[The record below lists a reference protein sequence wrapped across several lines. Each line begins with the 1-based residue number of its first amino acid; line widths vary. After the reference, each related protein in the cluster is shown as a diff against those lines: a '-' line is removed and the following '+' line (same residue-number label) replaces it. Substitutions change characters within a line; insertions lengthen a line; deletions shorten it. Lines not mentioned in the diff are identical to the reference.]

1 MQYIQDTEKHIR
13 KLWKY
18 RTDKRIKFVMVT
30 YFILKHVHLPVGSYF
45 PDEPKGPLLPVVSKA
60 GGILNH
66 CKSLDWLF
74 GKYKNY
80 ELILNFSDV

>member
-1 MQYIQDTEKHIR
+1 
-13 KLWKY
+13 
-18 RTDKRIKFVMVT
+18 MVT
-30 YFILKHVHLPVGSYF
+30 YFILKHVHLPVGLYF